1 MRITILLVALFATL
15 TATAPAVVAND
26 QGAWRFAT
34 RTFRAAPFPYVRG
47 GVVQQ
52 SHHVGR
58 RYGRRGRRLY
68 VAPWRYDPDPHCVAP
83 QCLPSYYR
91 PVFPRIN
98 RVYPT
103 LPLATVL
110 DRLKRLN
117 YEEFGSVVLAGPNYD
132 IEALNRHGRV
142 VRLIV
147 NAKTGQIRRTLP

>member
-1 MRITILLVALFATL
+1 MRVAILSVALLAIMAT
-15 TATAPAVVAND
+15 TVPAVVAKD
-26 QGAWRFAT
+26 RDAWRFAT
-34 RTFRAAPFPYVRG
+34 RTFRVAPFPYVRG
-47 GVVQQ
+47 DVV
-52 SHHVGR
+52 HR
-58 RYGRRGRRLY
+58 RFSRRHRRLY
-68 VAPWRYDPDPHCVAP
+68 VAPWRYDPDPYCVP
-83 QCLPSYYR
+83 PSCLPSYYR

-117 YEEFGSVVLAGPNYD
+117 YEGFGEVVLVGPNYD